1 MDGYCVLYISIV
13 TSYVDAACCIRNYS
27 LQQSFYERSKSMS
40 LHPLVSLHLS
50 IVLFLYV
57 GARDLAGEAS
67 LDLVLQTG
75 D

>member
-1 MDGYCVLYISIV
+1 M
-13 TSYVDAACCIRNYS
+13 TSYVDAACCNS
-27 LQQSFYERSKSMS
+27 L
-40 LHPLVSLHLS
+40 LS
-50 IVLFLYV
+50 CFLYV